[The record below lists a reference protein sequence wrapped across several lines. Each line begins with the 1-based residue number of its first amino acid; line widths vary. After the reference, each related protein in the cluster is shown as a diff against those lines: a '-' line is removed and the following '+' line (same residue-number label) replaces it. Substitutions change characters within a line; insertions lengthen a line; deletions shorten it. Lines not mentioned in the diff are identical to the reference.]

1 SAWLV
6 DTVVSWVYFVPIVC
20 VIGLLILLLQQ
31 PKYKVKLTP
40 LYSLSIIILLLLVS
54 FVFIIYQFY
63 FADHQQRANKNY
75 VQNSMYNSQQQSE
88 LVNKMQTTKNDDER
102 IDLRVDEQDNTPM
115 YQHFKGL
122 SLYSSIFHHNILD
135 FYYDHLKI

>member
-1 SAWLV
+1 MLIGSYVKYFKTLSIRHYCTTSVIAIGVIFTSAWLV

-54 FVFIIYQFY
+54 FVFIKYQIY

-75 VQNSMYNSQQQSE
+75 VQSSMY
-88 LVNKMQTTKNDDER
+88 
-102 IDLRVDEQDNTPM
+102 
-115 YQHFKGL
+115 L
-122 SLYSSIFHHNILD
+122 SLIHI
-135 FYYDHLKI
+135 